1 MLYIT
6 HNFKT
11 YGKSIRSKFTKERKR
26 IYISPK
32 EKLIISENI
41 PNEFKEI
48 MTGLL
53 LGDGTLRKQ
62 GHNSLLAIQQ
72 TDEALVNLLW
82 SICNKYKLVNKKVQS
97 LYRINPI
104 TGKEKK
110 IVYYFQTLTLPYFN
124 FFYDEWYK
132 IDIINNSRK
141 KVLPLDLETSLTPLA
156 IAHWTMGDGTFDK
169 GKAQRIILCT
179 DCFSLTEVDYLRSI
193 LLKKYTIDSA
203 PGSLRL
209 GSPGWI
215 IPMAKPWGR
224 FLHKIIKEWER

>member
-1 MLYIT
+1 
-6 HNFKT
+6 
-11 YGKSIRSKFTKERKR
+11 
-26 IYISPK
+26 
-32 EKLIISENI
+32 
-41 PNEFKEI
+41 

-53 LGDGTLRKQ
+53 LGDGTLIKQ

-97 LYRINPI
+97 LYRIKPI
-104 TGKEKK
+104 TRKENK

-141 KVLPLDLETSLTPLA
+141 KVLPLDLETSFTPLA
-156 IAHWTMGDGTFDK
+156 IAHWTMGDGAFDK

-215 IPMAKPWGR
+215 IPKAKPWGR

>member
-1 MLYIT
+1 
-6 HNFKT
+6 
-11 YGKSIRSKFTKERKR
+11 
-26 IYISPK
+26 
-32 EKLIISENI
+32 
-41 PNEFKEI
+41 

-97 LYRINPI
+97 
-104 TGKEKK
+104 
-110 IVYYFQTLTLPYFN
+110 FN

-169 GKAQRIILCT
+169 GKAQCIILCT